1 MTGLPQVPRPG
12 VVIALLFGLLSGVV
26 AAPVATN
33 AVASPT
39 SPPFSEFRITLGAD
53 ALHRLRES
61 PRKSVT
67 AMVRRDGRELPGAR
81 IHLKGST
88 GSFQPVDE
96 RPSLTVS
103 FDTPSGPARLHL
115 ENSVEDPSLLHYW
128 LGSEVFREAG
138 LPVPRVSHAR
148 VELDGRALG
157 LYVLR
162 DGYDPAFLAVA
173 LGDPGGILYEPRT
186 GADITGT
193 LESKNSPAG
202 DLTTRGAATLADLNA
217 ALEERDPVRRF
228 ARISNCLD
236 TQAFATLIAGEVLL
250 EHRDGYALA
259 RNNYRVLW
267 RASDGRLI
275 LIPHGMDQLFVG
287 ANFAQHP
294 HLGGTLARSLL
305 GTPEGLRQYDDSWR
319 RLSRQW
325 WKPGA
330 WEERVR
336 GKLAE
341 WEPHLTRGESKA
353 LHREAEDLLLRI
365 QRRGTQI
372 QSPPVKP
379 DVPN

>member
-1 MTGLPQVPRPG
+1 MAGPFRMPRLTGALTLLYGLCIGATAVP
-12 VVIALLFGLLSGVV
+12 
-26 AAPVATN
+26 AAPDAPLPH
-33 AVASPT
+33 AAA
-39 SPPFSEFRITLGAD
+39 PFSVVQINVGAD
-53 ALHRLRES
+53 GIRRLRES
-61 PRKSVT
+61 PRKAVPAS
-67 AMVRRDGRELPGAR
+67 VRRDDHVLPGAR
-81 IHLKGST
+81 VQLKGST

-115 ENSVEDPSLLHYW
+115 ENSVEDPSLLQYW

-138 LPVPRVSHAR
+138 IPVPRVTHAR
-148 VELDGRALG
+148 VEIDGRPLG

-162 DGYDPAFLAVA
+162 DGYDGAFLNWA
-173 LGDPGGILYEPRT
+173 LGTQGGFLYEPKS
-186 GADITGT
+186 GADVTGT
-193 LESKNSPAG
+193 LDSKNSPPE
-202 DLTTRGAATLADLNA
+202 DLTARGAATLANLNA

-228 ARISNCLD
+228 TQISNCVD
-236 TQAFATLIAGEVLL
+236 TAAFATLIAGEVLL

-267 RASDGRLI
+267 RASDGRLL

-294 HLGGTLARSLL
+294 HMGGTLARSLL

-319 RLSRQW
+319 TLSQQW

-341 WEPHLTRGESKA
+341 LEPHLTRAEFKA
-353 LHREAEDLLLRI
+353 LRKEASDLLQRI
-365 QRRGTQI
+365 QRRGTQV
-372 QSPPVKP
+372 QSP
-379 DVPN
+379 